1 MAAGLEVTDHR
12 YFIRTIIRHSDFVT
26 KEASFEYMEKEGE
39 RMFLEAIDQLE
50 VAFNNP
56 DVCGYMC
63 CWFFVVYLLLFV
75 YICYLL
81 FVSIIIFQST
91 RTDCNHIFLHFVPP
105 IIMDPKKVQ

>member
-63 CWFFVVYLLLFV
+63 CWFFCL
-75 YICYLL
+75 YLL
-81 FVSIIIFQST
+81 FICYCLYVYVVYCLCTSLFFSQQELTAITFSYILFP
-91 RTDCNHIFLHFVPP
+91 R
-105 IIMDPKKVQ
+105 

>member
-56 DVCGYMC
+56 DVCVIVYML
-63 CWFFVVYLLLFV
+63 FSAVYCLYVLF
-75 YICYLL
+75 L
-81 FVSIIIFQST
+81 
-91 RTDCNHIFLHFVPP
+91 
-105 IIMDPKKVQ
+105 

>member
-63 CWFFVVYLLLFV
+63 CWFFVCICCLLILYIYVVYCLCTSLFFSQQELTAITFS
-75 YICYLL
+75 YIL
-81 FVSIIIFQST
+81 FP
-91 RTDCNHIFLHFVPP
+91 R
-105 IIMDPKKVQ
+105 

>member
-63 CWFFVVYLLLFV
+63 CWFFVSICCLFV
-75 YICYLL
+75 IVCMYML
-81 FVSIIIFQST
+81 FIVCVHHYFSV
-91 RTDCNHIFLHFVPP
+91 N
-105 IIMDPKKVQ
+105 KN

>member
-1 MAAGLEVTDHR
+1 MTDHR

-56 DVCGYMC
+56 DVCGLFC
-63 CWFFVVYLLLFV
+63 LLFAV
-75 YICYLL
+75 YIL
-81 FVSIIIFQST
+81 FS
-91 RTDCNHIFLHFVPP
+91 
-105 IIMDPKKVQ
+105 

>member
-56 DVCGYMC
+56 DVCGTC
-63 CWFFVVYLLLFV
+63 CLLFV
-75 YICYLL
+75 YIVIFSQQELTA
-81 FVSIIIFQST
+81 IIFS
-91 RTDCNHIFLHFVPP
+91 
-105 IIMDPKKVQ
+105 

>member
-1 MAAGLEVTDHR
+1 MAAGIEVTDHR

-56 DVCGYMC
+56 DVRG
-63 CWFFVVYLLLFV
+63 
-75 YICYLL
+75 YICILSDVFHEYLCQNCPYGSNTMAHFSL
-81 FVSIIIFQST
+81 IFGNCTLSK
-91 RTDCNHIFLHFVPP
+91 CVPLL
-105 IIMDPKKVQ
+105 IVCRACF

>member
-26 KEASFEYMEKEGE
+26 KEASFEYLEKEGE

-56 DVCGYMC
+56 DVCDLVCCCLSLMC
-63 CWFFVVYLLLFV
+63 CLL
-75 YICYLL
+75 
-81 FVSIIIFQST
+81 
-91 RTDCNHIFLHFVPP
+91 
-105 IIMDPKKVQ
+105 

>member
-56 DVCGYMC
+56 DVRFLVC
-63 CWFFVVYLLLFV
+63 LLFAV
-75 YICYLL
+75 YVL
-81 FVSIIIFQST
+81 FS
-91 RTDCNHIFLHFVPP
+91 
-105 IIMDPKKVQ
+105 

>member
-26 KEASFEYMEKEGE
+26 KEASFEYLEKEGE

-56 DVCGYMC
+56 DVCDRVLRVRVRVC
-63 CWFFVVYLLLFV
+63 VSEHVLFIVV
-75 YICYLL
+75 
-81 FVSIIIFQST
+81 
-91 RTDCNHIFLHFVPP
+91 
-105 IIMDPKKVQ
+105 KKN

>member
-26 KEASFEYMEKEGE
+26 KEASFEYLEKEGE

-56 DVCGYMC
+56 DVCGLVC
-63 CWFFVVYLLLFV
+63 VSVCFCERVYCEHVLLFIV
-75 YICYLL
+75 
-81 FVSIIIFQST
+81 V
-91 RTDCNHIFLHFVPP
+91 
-105 IIMDPKKVQ
+105 KKN

>member
-50 VAFNNP
+50 VAFTNP
-56 DVCGYMC
+56 DVRGDSCVYV
-63 CWFFVVYLLLFV
+63 WFVLSLL
-75 YICYLL
+75 
-81 FVSIIIFQST
+81 
-91 RTDCNHIFLHFVPP
+91 
-105 IIMDPKKVQ
+105 

>member
-1 MAAGLEVTDHR
+1 MAAGIEVTDHR

-56 DVCGYMC
+56 DVRDHIYILSDI
-63 CWFFVVYLLLFV
+63 FHEYLCRNCPYRHNTMAHFSLIFGNCMLSKCIPLLIVCRACF
-75 YICYLL
+75 
-81 FVSIIIFQST
+81 
-91 RTDCNHIFLHFVPP
+91 
-105 IIMDPKKVQ
+105 

>member
-1 MAAGLEVTDHR
+1 MAAGIEVTDHR

-56 DVCGYMC
+56 DVRGHICIRSDI
-63 CWFFVVYLLLFV
+63 FHEYLCQNCP
-75 YICYLL
+75 YGPN
-81 FVSIIIFQST
+81 T
-91 RTDCNHIFLHFVPP
+91 
-105 IIMDPKKVQ
+105 MA

>member
-56 DVCGYMC
+56 DVCGDI
-63 CWFFVVYLLLFV
+63 VLLVYCL
-75 YICYLL
+75 YLL
-81 FVSIIIFQST
+81 FVCYCLYVYFVYCLCTLLFFSQQEPTAIIFS
-91 RTDCNHIFLHFVPP
+91 
-105 IIMDPKKVQ
+105 

>member
-56 DVCGYMC
+56 DVCSNIC
-63 CWFFVVYLLLFV
+63 CCLLFV
-75 YICYLL
+75 CVVCTLL
-81 FVSIIIFQST
+81 FIYVT
-91 RTDCNHIFLHFVPP
+91 CV
-105 IIMDPKKVQ
+105 VY